1 MDNLDSPPLKSEMIE
16 YSQPP
21 NIILSKI
28 TKKLNYEYPIIIT
41 KNIRINNNPT
51 NKINY
56 DSDERQNMKYIK
68 KRNNKIISSNNLSKK
83 NNNINNSRNNINV
96 YTKKKLSDVIVS
108 SSATS
113 GINSILSNTQKNN
126 MLNNIEYIENSNMN
140 NNNINNIYNIKTTNN
155 KSTNIL
161 IKNIYSNDD
170 YFNTNINEGLLHLKD
185 FEIYKSDK
193 ISQFDIENEKKKK
206 NQNKNS
212 DTIKS
217 LSHFLIKTEKKN
229 PKRRFAKS
237 CDSKSGNKKLKSFE
251 NTLENKVLGKKLS
264 VQLYSRKLNRN
275 GKISNLMNCF
285 NKQKKYL
292 DKIIIRGTRN
302 EKGGVVDFTTASPK
316 KYYKTTNYIINIEKE
331 NKNLYKYPKWKII
344 SSAKIIQNW
353 WKSRMILYFQYL
365 NKIRRIQKHFK
376 LYLSKKCNDI
386 NNIIINEKQK
396 IINNNK
402 HLGIIILK
410 KLFEVKLY
418 DLFFSILLNM
428 KNVIYKK
435 QNKSIA
441 VIKYT
446 YLIESI
452 IAYIKTLQKKY
463 FYSFFFRL
471 KRNKCYQANYLKL
484 INTSNIYIKCKKS
497 IPIKEKQIN
506 RNIESNSNYYRLN
519 YNYNIQKSKKY
530 SAVEALKI
538 FNIIYKIILR
548 TIIDKIKKE
557 ANRRT
562 LIKAFR
568 DINKMKYPIL
578 FYSLIKLHKY
588 SIIKYN
594 IMNSYA
600 IFIQRYYRD
609 FINKKYEKCNFY
621 Y

>member
-1 MDNLDSPPLKSEMIE
+1 MEYIGSSPCKYDNFDNNL
-16 YSQPP
+16 PP
-21 NIILSKI
+21 NIIL
-28 TKKLNYEYPIIIT
+28 N
-41 KNIRINNNPT
+41 RINNDTNHQYPNIISKSIRISTNPIKT
-51 NKINY
+51 INY
-56 DSDERQNMKYIK
+56 YDNDNECRNIRYIK
-68 KRNNKIISSNNLSKK
+68 KSKNIIYPNNTVNFPVKNNYSG
-83 NNNINNSRNNINV
+83 NNNI
-96 YTKKKLSDVIVS
+96 YCKKRLNDGFIPS
-108 SSATS
+108 SVTS
-113 GINSILSNTQKNN
+113 GVNSSISN
-126 MLNNIEYIENSNMN
+126 
-140 NNNINNIYNIKTTNN
+140 NNIYNIKTTNN
-155 KSTNIL
+155 KTTNIL

-170 YFNTNINEGLLHLKD
+170 YFNTNIKEGLLHLKD
-185 FEIYKSDK
+185 FEIYKSNK
-193 ISQFDIENEKKKK
+193 ISQLDIENENIKQRESI
-206 NQNKNS
+206 NREINKPL
-212 DTIKS
+212 S
-217 LSHFLIKTEKKN
+217 LFLIKSEKK
-229 PKRRFAKS
+229 PHLAKS
-237 CDSKSGNKKLKSFE
+237 CENIIRNKKYKSSE
-251 NTLENKVLGKKLS
+251 NSIKKEIFWRQKS
-264 VQLYSRKLNRN
+264 VEINIHRKNNIL
-275 GKISNLMNCF
+275 GKISRLMNYF
-285 NKQKKYL
+285 NKRRKYY

-316 KYYKTTNYIINIEKE
+316 KYYKTTNYIINKEKE
-331 NKNLYKYPKWKII
+331 NKNLYKYPKWKLI

-365 NKIRRIQKHFK
+365 NKIRRIQKNFK
-376 LYLSKKCNDI
+376 LFLSKKCNDI

-435 QNKSIA
+435 PNKSIA
-441 VIKYT
+441 LIKYT

-530 SAVEALKI
+530 SVVEALKI